1 MKQLTFIHQKEF
13 VTGSGKQIS
22 MKALVTIHGVQF
34 VECYEND
41 QRYSATELQE
51 IINQ

>member
-1 MKQLTFIHQKEF
+1 MKKLSFIHQKEF
-13 VTGSGKQIS
+13 STPGGKIVR
-22 MKALVTIHGVQF
+22 MKALVTIHGIQF

-41 QRYSATELQE
+41 HRYPATEIQE